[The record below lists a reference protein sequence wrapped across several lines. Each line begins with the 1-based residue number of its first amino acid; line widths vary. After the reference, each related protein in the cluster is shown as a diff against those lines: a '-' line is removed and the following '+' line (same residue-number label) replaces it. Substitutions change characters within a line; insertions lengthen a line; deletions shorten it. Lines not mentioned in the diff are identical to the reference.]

1 MTLFLKVMP
10 AQKIRDFSQ
19 PTKRG
24 HYMDRVISIVGHT
37 ALDYIVDVEKI
48 AGKNESSPVIDYEE
62 HPGGGAANIA
72 VAIAKL
78 GGKSQLISP
87 VGTDFVSSGYEKLLT
102 EANVD
107 LSRLYKIENR
117 KISKAFVF
125 TDRESNQTTYFY
137 WGASSK
143 FKELEPRPVD
153 FVHLATAD
161 SVYNA
166 KIAQIAGFV
175 SFDPGQDLVTYS
187 KENLELILTQTDIL
201 FANRHEIRRVSE
213 ITGKSFSELKE
224 MIDIIVVTY
233 DSKGSKIYTDKEEF
247 VIPVVSVKAVDP
259 TGAGDAYRAGF
270 LLALTRGYSLSTC
283 GKIGTTVSSFV
294 VQMRG
299 CQTNLPT
306 WEEMKVRYESNFGRL
321 E

>member
-1 MTLFLKVMP
+1 
-10 AQKIRDFSQ
+10 
-19 PTKRG
+19 
-24 HYMDRVISIVGHT
+24 MDRVISIVGHT
-37 ALDYIVDVEKI
+37 ALDYIVDVERI

-62 HPGGGAANIA
+62 YPGGGAANIA

-87 VGTDFVSSGYEKLLT
+87 VGTDFVSSGYEKLLI

-107 LSRLYKIENR
+107 LSRLYRIEDR
-117 KISKAFVF
+117 KISKAFIF
-125 TDRESNQTTYFY
+125 TDKEDNQTTYFY

-143 FKELEPRPVD
+143 FKELEPEPVD

-166 KIAQIAGFV
+166 KLAQIAGFV

-187 KENLELILTQTDIL
+187 KENLELILSHTDIL

-213 ITGKSFSELKE
+213 MTGKSFSELKA

-233 DSKGSKIYTDKEEF
+233 DSRGSRIYTGNEEF
-247 VIPVVSVKAVDP
+247 LIPVISVQAADP

-270 LLALTRGYSLSTC
+270 LLALTRGYSLPTC
-283 GKIGTTVSSFV
+283 GKIGSTVASFA
-294 VQMRG
+294 VQTRG
-299 CQTNLPT
+299 CQTGLPT
-306 WEEMKVRYESNFGRL
+306 WGEMKVRYEANFERL
-321 E
+321 EKEC

>member
-1 MTLFLKVMP
+1 
-10 AQKIRDFSQ
+10 
-19 PTKRG
+19 
-24 HYMDRVISIVGHT
+24 MDRTISVVGHT

-62 HPGGGAANIA
+62 YPGGGAANIA
-72 VAIAKL
+72 LAIARL

-87 VGTDFVSSGYEKLLT
+87 VGTDFKSSGYEKLL
-102 EANVD
+102 ADSNVD
-107 LSRLYKIENR
+107 LSRLYRLKDQ

-125 TDRESNQTTYFY
+125 TDKDKNQTTYFY

-143 FKELEPRPVD
+143 FKELKPEPVG

-166 KIAQIAGFV
+166 KIAQIAEFV

-187 KENLELILTQTDIL
+187 KEKLELILAHTDIL
-201 FANRHEIRRVSE
+201 FANRHEIRRVLE
-213 ITGKSFSELKE
+213 IIGKNFSELKAV
-224 MIDIIVVTY
+224 IDIIVVTY
-233 DSKGSKIYTDKEEF
+233 DSAGSRIYTDKEEF
-247 VIPVVSVKAVDP
+247 LIPVVSVNAVDP

-270 LLALTRGYSLSTC
+270 LLAFTRKYSISTC
-283 GKIGTTVSSFV
+283 GKIGSTVASFA
-294 VQMRG
+294 VQARG
-299 CQTNLPT
+299 CQTALPN
-306 WEEMKVRYESNFGRL
+306 WEEMKARYEVNFGKL

>member
-1 MTLFLKVMP
+1 
-10 AQKIRDFSQ
+10 
-19 PTKRG
+19 
-24 HYMDRVISIVGHT
+24 MDRVISIVGHT

-62 HPGGGAANIA
+62 YPGGGAANIA

-87 VGTDFVSSGYEKLLT
+87 VGTDFVSSGYEKLLKD
-102 EANVD
+102 AQVN
-107 LSRLYKIENR
+107 LSRLYRLEDR
-117 KISKAFVF
+117 KISKAFIF
-125 TDRESNQTTYFY
+125 TDREDNQTTYFY

-143 FKELEPRPVD
+143 FKELEPEPAD

-187 KENLELILTQTDIL
+187 KENLELILAHTDIL

-213 ITGKSFSELKE
+213 MTGKSFSELKAL
-224 MIDIIVVTY
+224 IDIIVVTY
-233 DSKGSKIYTDKEEF
+233 DAEGSRIYTGKEEF
-247 VIPVVSVKAVDP
+247 TIPVVSVRAVDP

-270 LLALTRGYSLSTC
+270 LLALARGFSISTC
-283 GKIGTTVSSFV
+283 GKVGSTVASFAV
-294 VQMRG
+294 ESRG
-299 CQTNLPT
+299 CQTGLPT
-306 WEEMKVRYESNFGRL
+306 WEEMKVRYEASFGKL
-321 E
+321 NKGC

>member
-1 MTLFLKVMP
+1 
-10 AQKIRDFSQ
+10 
-19 PTKRG
+19 
-24 HYMDRVISIVGHT
+24 MDRVISIVGHT

-62 HPGGGAANIA
+62 YPGGGAANIA

-102 EANVD
+102 EVNVD
-107 LSRLYKIENR
+107 LSRLYRIEDRN
-117 KISKAFVF
+117 ISKAFIF
-125 TDRESNQTTYFY
+125 TDREDNQATYFY

-143 FKELEPRPVD
+143 FKELEPEPAD

-166 KIAQIAGFV
+166 KIAQIANFV

-187 KENLELILTQTDIL
+187 KENLELILAHTDIL

-213 ITGKSFSELKE
+213 MTGKSFSELKA
-224 MIDIIVVTY
+224 MINTIVVTY
-233 DSKGSKIYTDKEEF
+233 DSEGSRIYTGNEEF
-247 VIPVVSVKAVDP
+247 LIPVIPVKAADP

-270 LLALTRGYSLSTC
+270 LLALTREYSLSTC
-283 GKIGTTVSSFV
+283 GKIGSTVASFA
-294 VQMRG
+294 VQTRG
-299 CQTNLPT
+299 CQTDLPT
-306 WEEMKVRYESNFGRL
+306 WEEMKARYEANFGRL
-321 E
+321 EEEC

>member
-1 MTLFLKVMP
+1 
-10 AQKIRDFSQ
+10 
-19 PTKRG
+19 
-24 HYMDRVISIVGHT
+24 MDRVISIVGHT

-48 AGKNESSPVIDYEE
+48 AGKNESSPIIDYEE
-62 HPGGGAANIA
+62 YPGGGAANIA

-87 VGTDFVSSGYEKLLT
+87 VGTDFASSGYEKLLKDVQ
-102 EANVD
+102 VD
-107 LSRLYKIENR
+107 LSRLYRLEDR
-117 KISKAFVF
+117 KISKAFIF
-125 TDRESNQTTYFY
+125 TDREDNQTTYFY

-143 FKELEPRPVD
+143 FKELEPEPVD

-187 KENLELILTQTDIL
+187 KKNLELILAHTDIL

-213 ITGKSFSELKE
+213 MTGKSFSELKAL
-224 MIDIIVVTY
+224 IDIIVVTY
-233 DSKGSKIYTDKEEF
+233 DAEGSRIYTGKEEF
-247 VIPVVSVKAVDP
+247 TIPVVPVRAVDP

-270 LLALTRGYSLSTC
+270 LLALARGCSLSTC
-283 GKIGTTVSSFV
+283 GKVGSTVASFAV
-294 VQMRG
+294 ESRG
-299 CQTNLPT
+299 CQTGLPT
-306 WEEMKVRYESNFGRL
+306 WEEMKVRYEASFGKL
-321 E
+321 DKGC

>member
-1 MTLFLKVMP
+1 
-10 AQKIRDFSQ
+10 
-19 PTKRG
+19 
-24 HYMDRVISIVGHT
+24 MDRIISIVGHT

-48 AGKNESSPVIDYEE
+48 AGKNESSPVTDYEE
-62 HPGGGAANIA
+62 YPGGGAANIA
-72 VAIAKL
+72 VAITRL

-87 VGTDFVSSGYEKLLT
+87 VGKDFASSGYEKILT
-102 EANVD
+102 DAHVD
-107 LSRLYKIENR
+107 LSRLYR
-117 KISKAFVF
+117 LDDQKISKAFIF
-125 TDRESNQTTYFY
+125 TDEEHNQTTYFY

-143 FKELEPRPVD
+143 FKELEPEPVD

-187 KENLELILTQTDIL
+187 KENLELVLANADIL

-213 ITGKSFSELKE
+213 MTGKSFSELKA
-224 MIDIIVVTY
+224 MIDVIVVTY
-233 DSKGSKIYTDKEEF
+233 DSKGSTIYTNEGEF
-247 VIPVVSVKAVDP
+247 EIPVVSVKAVDP

-270 LLALTRGYSLSTC
+270 LLALTRGYSLPTC
-283 GKIGTTVSSFV
+283 GKIGSTVASFV
-294 VQMRG
+294 VQARG

-306 WEEMKVRYESNFGRL
+306 WEEMKIRYEANFRKL
-321 E
+321 EKDC